1 MTRAND
7 RHSVP
12 SHYSTS
18 PSLQPS
24 TRSYLHILFFE
35 VLESPHQLNGETSG
49 GGAVDHAV
57 VIGKPHRHHQSRFDL
72 AFANDGLHGPTTQAE
87 DGHLGLVHDWR
98 ELPTP
103 DAALVGNGEGTALHL
118 FSRHFALARFA
129 GQFLQLSGQVNQSL
143 LIDVANDRHDQARF
157 SINRNPNVVVLLEDN
172 LLRYLVEAGIED
184 GMLLERIDNHLQGE
198 RGQGEPRALLL
209 VRGGVLLPQRH
220 QAGNVSLVKLGDAR
234 SSAPAFRHPPCNDL
248 PQR

>member
-35 VLESPHQLNGETSG
+35 VLESLHQLHGEARG
-49 GGAVDHAV
+49 GGAVDHAM
-57 VIGKPHRHHQSRFDL
+57 VIGKPHRQHQSWLDL
-72 AFANDGLHGPTTQAE
+72 VLADDGLHRPAAQAE
-87 DGHLGLVHDWR
+87 DGHLGLVHDRR
-98 ELPTP
+98 ELPAP

-129 GQFLQLSGQVNQSL
+129 GQ
-143 LIDVANDRHDQARF
+143 
-157 SINRNPNVVVLLEDN
+157 
-172 LLRYLVEAGIED
+172 LRSE
-184 GMLLERIDNHLQGE
+184 ER
-198 RGQGEPRALLL
+198 
-209 VRGGVLLPQRH
+209 
-220 QAGNVSLVKLGDAR
+220 
-234 SSAPAFRHPPCNDL
+234 
-248 PQR
+248 